1 MSYIYSTDA
10 PKKATNLSINSD
22 LLRQAK
28 AYGINLSAALEKSLE
43 EMVRKEKEKR
53 WLEENREAIE
63 ENNRRIAERGT
74 FAQMI
79 GRICF

>member
-1 MSYIYSTDA
+1 MSHIYSTNA
-10 PKKATNLSINSD
+10 PKKATNLSVNSD

-28 AYGINLSAALEKSLE
+28 EYGINLSATFEKSLE

-53 WLEENREAIE
+53 WLEENKEAIE

-79 GRICF
+79 GRI